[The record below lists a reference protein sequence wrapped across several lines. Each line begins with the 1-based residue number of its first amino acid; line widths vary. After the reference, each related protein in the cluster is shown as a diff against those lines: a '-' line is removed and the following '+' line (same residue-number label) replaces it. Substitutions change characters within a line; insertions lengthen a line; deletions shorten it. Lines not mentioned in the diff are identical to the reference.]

1 MEVILMK
8 GYIRG
13 RFKTGPLLILLC
25 ALIFFGC
32 ASPRGNVH
40 FKSIPSDVE
49 VVDLESNTLL
59 GMTPIDSSWGGKRNK
74 PKLITVRF
82 QKIGYKDRIE
92 TFSDKGNE
100 ITVEVEME
108 RED

>member
-1 MEVILMK
+1 MR
-8 GYIRG
+8 GYVRG
-13 RFKTGPLLILLC
+13 RFRTGAVLALLC
-25 ALIFFGC
+25 TLMFFGC
-32 ASPRGNVH
+32 AGSRSNVH
-40 FKSIPSDVE
+40 FKSIPPDVE

-82 QKIGYKDRIE
+82 QKIGYIDRIE
-92 TFSDKGNE
+92 TFSDNGSE
-100 ITVEVEME
+100 ITIEVEME